1 MAHNIESDKGDLNKI
16 NKFNGR
22 ILRNRQYKRPLL
34 DPRPTK
40 RLFTPEIKRHLK
52 SWLVRRREN
61 PYPNR
66 EEKIELA
73 AQTGLTYIQ
82 ICNWF
87 ANWRRKL
94 KNSGKNINKFTW
106 SNLIKSYNDQAM
118 GNVEHLSISS
128 NDSIWDETDIDKS
141 DKNQIKRYLPD
152 NDYPDDC
159 PTFFRVGVKNNIN
172 NCNLSCFS
180 KPEQTNKSDYLP
192 QCFQISSTSTDQK
205 NILRTN
211 NKCRLGNNNSSL
223 LTKWKKSAALFQ
235 PNKKK
240 YSTVEFIQKKS
251 NGFLIKFDHFHGRE
265 ELDAAEALT
274 FLSRASSNN
283 L

>member
-1 MAHNIESDKGDLNKI
+1 
-16 NKFNGR
+16 
-22 ILRNRQYKRPLL
+22 
-34 DPRPTK
+34 
-40 RLFTPEIKRHLK
+40 
-52 SWLVRRREN
+52 
-61 PYPNR
+61 
-66 EEKIELA
+66 
-73 AQTGLTYIQ
+73 
-82 ICNWF
+82 
-87 ANWRRKL
+87 
-94 KNSGKNINKFTW
+94 
-106 SNLIKSYNDQAM
+106 M

-141 DKNQIKRYLPD
+141 DKNRIKRYLPD

-192 QCFQISSTSTDQK
+192 QCFQISSTSDFLLKPPKINDNSNKKTNYLKKSRQLNKKFNDTTKKHFNKPVRDKNWNYKKMINDVNTGTGQK
-205 NILRTN
+205 ILRTN
-211 NKCRLGNNNSSL
+211 NKCRLDNNNSSL